1 MEPPKELSAS
11 AEIRYL
17 EISASSK
24 KDVSRTKYANLAK
37 LIGQWREKGEDVEE
51 ASKKT
56 KLSPKDLD
64 ERIKLRQKQFLA
76 RKHHKIPIDEADFE
90 VEKVWTLRQQKAAL
104 EKKIKSTVI
113 SIYSAEREFYNDIE
127 LAAQKYIA
135 TQREPSNQT
144 PFYSDLKLRI
154 AAIKSQNFQQL
165 NQDQL
170 KALDA
175 ELDPIFIQL
184 LEDASKPRLTTPYLS
199 LIKLIDLFRV
209 NPEYTIYRLSK
220 MEAPEVAKMIFQELG
235 VTGAKE
241 TLQNMVMA
249 ALDYEIKHKITLQ
262 NQFLRTNTASEL
274 LIVNFQN
281 DILDPILENTA
292 NLIQMQLKEQA
303 LELEPKETTTDK
315 KLAEDQAKLKGFAT
329 FSLKKI
335 DNTLQIKKLPKELR
349 QIYQKIFKAS
359 GNVNLTAALF
369 FLRYMNPALLIN
381 DINESK
387 AWRRNMVLLSK
398 IILAAVNNEVPNAE
412 WMRFLS
418 EKAPGEEKSFLE
430 ASQSIIRDIVAKL
443 ITPDELSVQ

>member
-76 RKHHKIPIDEADFE
+76 RKHHKIPIDAADIE
-90 VEKVWTLRQQKAAL
+90 VEEVWKLRQQKSAL
-104 EKKIKSTVI
+104 EKKIKSTVL
-113 SIYSAEREFYNDIE
+113 SIYSAEREFYNDID
-127 LAAQKYIA
+127 LAAQKYIT
-135 TQREPSNQT
+135 TQREPNNQT
-144 PFYSDLKLRI
+144 PFYSELKLRI
-154 AAIKSQNFQQL
+154 AALKSQNFQQL

-220 MEAPEVAKMIFQELG
+220 MEASEVSKMIVQELRD
-235 VTGAKE
+235 TGAKE

-281 DILDPILENTA
+281 DILDPILENTSS
-292 NLIQMQLKEQA
+292 LIQLQLKEQA
-303 LELEPKETTTDK
+303 LELEPKETTDK

-349 QIYQKIFKAS
+349 QIYQRIFKAS

-369 FLRYMNPALLIN
+369 FLRYMNPALIIN
-381 DINESK
+381 DVNESK

-398 IILAAVNNEVPNAE
+398 IILAAVNNEIPNAE

-430 ASQSIIRDIVAKL
+430 ASQAIIRDIVAKL